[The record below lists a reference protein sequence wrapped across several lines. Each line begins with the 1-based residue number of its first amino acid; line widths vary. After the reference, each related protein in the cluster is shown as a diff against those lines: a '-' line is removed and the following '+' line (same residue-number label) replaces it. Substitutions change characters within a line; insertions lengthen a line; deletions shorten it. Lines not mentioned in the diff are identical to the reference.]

1 MALAPLLPL
10 SLAPLLAGVQEPIPA
25 AFERGSTVEAEVPAP
40 APILPLPSGPQLAW
54 HELEYYAFVHFNMN
68 TFTDEEWGHGTES
81 PDTFAPSELDCHQWV
96 RVAKEAGMKA
106 VILTAKHHDGFCLWP
121 SDVTE
126 HDVASSAW
134 RDGQGDVLAELAE
147 ACRAEG
153 LKLGLYLSPWDRA
166 EPSYG
171 DSDAY
176 NQHFAAQLTEIL
188 TRYGPV
194 FEVWFDRACGEGPNG
209 KRQEYDWDLFERTVH
224 QHQPDAVIFHGG
236 RPDLRWIGN
245 ERGIAGETNWN
256 PYRSAEYFV
265 GTAERPSELNVGHED
280 GDAWIPGEADVS
292 IRPGWY
298 YHASQD
304 DQVKTLDHLEE
315 IWLGSV
321 GRGSNLLLN
330 LPVDRRGLVHENDVA
345 RLQEL
350 AELVRGTFG
359 RDLAAGAATLAS
371 NVRGG
376 DPAYAASMVLGDE
389 PGRFW
394 ATDDGTQD
402 GWVELRL
409 REATSFDR
417 VQVMEHIPLGQRVQ
431 SFRVEAWLDET
442 WREIGRGTTVGR
454 QRILAVPPTRTD
466 RVRVVFERAKGPLCI
481 RRIGLYAAP
490 VAVTAEAEARDFVE
504 RTTVTLTPSLP
515 GAEVRYTLDGS
526 EVSADSTLYEGPF
539 AVEASCTVRAR
550 GFASGTPGLKEAT
563 LELVSWSGEALLQP
577 DGAPGTVEPGLHAA
591 IYQDGWQTLDQ
602 MAGRTPSSTAEI
614 ADLDVAITPVLD
626 HVAVAFEGWLRV
638 PAAGIWTLH
647 LTSDDGS
654 RLHLGFTSEQV
665 GEDVRQVARVRKR
678 VIDNDGLHGAITR
691 SQALGLEAGLHALR
705 VEWFN
710 ATGGREL
717 RLEWEGPDTPRQP
730 VPASAFSRSR

>member
-1 MALAPLLPL
+1 MALAPLL
-10 SLAPLLAGVQEPIPA
+10 SLVLLLPGAQEPIPA
-25 AFERGSTVEAEVPAP
+25 AFDRSSRVEAEVPAP
-40 APILPLPSGPQLAW
+40 APILPVPSGRQLAW
-54 HELEYYAFVHFNMN
+54 HELEFYAFVHFNMN

-81 PDTFAPSELDCHQWV
+81 PDTFAPTELDCHQWA
-96 RVAKEAGMKA
+96 RVAREAGMKA
-106 VILTAKHHDGFCLWP
+106 IILTAKHHDGFCLWP
-121 SDVTE
+121 SAVTE

-176 NQHFAAQLTEIL
+176 NQHFATQLTEIL
-188 TRYGPV
+188 TGYGPV
-194 FEVWFDRACGEGPNG
+194 FEVWFDGACGEGPNG
-209 KRQEYDWDLFERTVH
+209 KRQVYDWDLFERTVH

-265 GTAERPSELNVGHED
+265 GTAERPAELNVGHED

-298 YHASQD
+298 YHAGQD
-304 DQVKTLDHLEE
+304 DQVKSLEQLEE

-321 GRGSNLLLN
+321 GRGTNLLLN
-330 LPVDRRGLVHENDVA
+330 LPVDRRGLVHENDA
-345 RLQEL
+345 QRLMEL
-350 AELVRGTFG
+350 ADLVRSTFG

-376 DPAYAASMVLGDE
+376 DPAFAASMVLGDE

-394 ATDDGTQD
+394 ATDDGTTT

-409 REATSFDR
+409 PQETSFDR
-417 VQVMEHIPLGQRVQ
+417 VQVMEAIALGQRVQ
-431 SFRVEAWLDET
+431 AFRVEAWQDDT

-454 QRILAVPPTRTD
+454 QRVLAVPPTRAE

-490 VAVTAEAEARDFVE
+490 VAVSAEATARDFVGSS
-504 RTTVTLTPSLP
+504 TVTLTPSLP
-515 GAEVRYTLDGS
+515 GAEVRYTLDGT
-526 EVSADSTLYEGPF
+526 EVTLDSALYEGPF
-539 AVEASCTVRAR
+539 TVDRTCTVRAR
-550 GFASGTPGLKEAT
+550 GFAAGTPGLKEAR
-563 LELVSWSGEALLQP
+563 LELVSWAGEALLQGEAARG
-577 DGAPGTVEPGLHAA
+577 DEVPGLLAA
-591 IYQDGWQTLDQ
+591 VYREGWQTLDQ
-602 MAGRTPSSTAEI
+602 MPGRSPESTAAV
-614 ADLDVAITPVLD
+614 ADLDLGVTPVQD
-626 HVAVAFEGWLRV
+626 HVAVAFTGWLRV
-638 PAAGIWTLH
+638 PADGIWTLH

-654 RLHLGFTSEQV
+654 RLYLGATTEQV
-665 GEDVRQVARVRKR
+665 GEDPRQVARVRR
-678 VIDNDGLHGAITR
+678 LVIDNDGLHGAVTQTR
-691 SQALGLEAGLHALR
+691 ALGLTAGLHELR
-705 VEWFN
+705 LEWFN

-717 RLEWEGPDTPRQP
+717 TLEWEGPGVARQP
-730 VPASAFSRSR
+730 VPASAFVRRP

>member
-1 MALAPLLPL
+1 MPLLPL
-10 SLAPLLAGVQEPIPA
+10 LTLFAACAAPSQDPIPA
-25 AFERGSTVEAEVPAP
+25 SFDRSSRVQAEVPP
-40 APILPLPSGPQLAW
+40 PTPISPLPSGRQLAW
-54 HELEYYAFVHFNMN
+54 HELESYAFVHFNMN

-81 PDTFAPSELDCHQWV
+81 PNTFAPTELDCHQWA
-96 RVAKEAGMKA
+96 RVVKEAGMKA
-106 VILTAKHHDGFCLWP
+106 IILTAKHHDGFCLWP

-134 RDGQGDVLAELAE
+134 RDGKGDVLAELAE

-171 DSDAY
+171 DSEAY

-194 FEVWFDRACGEGPNG
+194 FEVWFDGACGEGPNG
-209 KRQEYDWDLFERTVH
+209 KRQVYDWDLFERTVH
-224 QHQPDAVIFHGG
+224 EHQPDAVIFHGG

-265 GTAERPSELNVGHED
+265 GTSERPAELNVGHED

-304 DQVKTLDHLEE
+304 DQVKSLEHLEE

-321 GRGSNLLLN
+321 GRGTNLLLN
-330 LPVDRRGLVHENDVA
+330 LPVDRRGLVHENDA
-345 RLQEL
+345 ERLGEL
-350 AELVRGTFG
+350 AQLVRSTFG
-359 RDLAAGAATLAS
+359 RDLAGGAAALAS

-394 ATDDGTQD
+394 STDDGTAT

-409 REATSFDR
+409 PQETSFDR
-417 VQVMEHIPLGQRVQ
+417 VQVMEAIALGQRVQ
-431 SFRVEAWLDET
+431 AFRVEAWLDGT

-454 QRILAVPPTRTD
+454 QRILPVPPTRTD

-490 VAVTAEAEARDFVE
+490 VAVTAEATARDFVE
-504 RTTVTLTPSLP
+504 STTVTLVPSLP
-515 GAEVRYTLDGS
+515 GAEVRYSLDGT
-526 EVSADSTLYEGPF
+526 EVTAASALYEGPLTI
-539 AVEASCTVRAR
+539 EASCTLRAR
-550 GFASGTPGLKEAT
+550 GFAGGVAGLKEAR
-563 LELVSWSGEALLQP
+563 LELVSWAGEALLEARAEV
-577 DGAPGTVEPGLHAA
+577 DGATPGLSAA
-591 IYQDGWQTLDQ
+591 VFEGGWQTLDQ
-602 MAGRTPSSTAEI
+602 MPGREPSLVTGVTG
-614 ADLDVAITPVLD
+614 LDVSITPVQD

-638 PAAGIWTLH
+638 PAAGVWTLH

-654 RLHLGFTSEQV
+654 RLYLGSAEGQV
-665 GEDVRQVARVRKR
+665 GDDPRQVARVRR
-678 VIDNDGLHGAITR
+678 LAIDNDGLHGAVTASR
-691 SQALGLEAGLHALR
+691 ALGLEVGLHELR

-717 RLEWEGPDTPRQP
+717 RLEWEGPGVPRQP
-730 VPASAFSRSR
+730 VPASALLRVD